1 MQSPADQA
9 TIDRIKRE
17 AREAAA
23 RYADINAACPYPFA
37 SEEGR
42 VFREEF
48 NANRATLGVATELEQ

>member
-1 MQSPADQA
+1 MQSPADT

-23 RYADINAACPYPFA
+23 RYTDINAACPYPFA

-42 VFREEF
+42 VFRDEF
-48 NANRATLGVATELEQ
+48 NAHRAALGVAPELTP